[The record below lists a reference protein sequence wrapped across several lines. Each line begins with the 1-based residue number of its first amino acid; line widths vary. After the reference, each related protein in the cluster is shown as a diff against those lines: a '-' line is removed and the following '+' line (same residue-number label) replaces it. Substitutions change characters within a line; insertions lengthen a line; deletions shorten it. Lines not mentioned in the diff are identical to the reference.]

1 MVISHC
7 SSSKKKGSLR
17 MCVNYRKLNSVSR
30 NDNYPMPRIDELID
44 RLGKTRFVST
54 IDLTKGYWQVPIAT
68 KDRQKTV
75 LVTPFRLFQFR
86 MMPFGLSGTP
96 ASFQR
101 LMDRLIQGCQNFA
114 AAYLD
119 DLIIFSTTWEEH
131 LHHLGDIFERL
142 IQSNLTA

>member
-1 MVISHC
+1 
-7 SSSKKKGSLR
+7 
-17 MCVNYRKLNSVSR
+17 
-30 NDNYPMPRIDELID
+30 MPRIDELID
-44 RLGKTRFVST
+44 QLGKTRFVST

-142 IQSNLTA
+142 IQANLTA